1 MVAVGSP
8 TGWCLLSL
16 CVQWS
21 NSIIPSAFIHC
32 TASTDDTTWTAT
44 NTGLCVWVR
53 GEDEL
58 WMCVWVA
65 QCRLCTYTLYL
76 CQLGMKIGT
85 ALEASVHVGMD
96 VCSCRWV
103 FVSVDNID
111 SCNIHSPV
119 YWFIYWFPHRLVH
132 SFPMCRVEQS
142 HLSIRRLHSYNQYVG
157 LGSVCVLH
165 VHGCGRLGC
174 VCVCVCVC
182 VRRHQDDD
190 VKATRFLNDSNFWA
204 ISCGCGTFAA
214 DRLSFA
220 HTGHTLEPAMHP
232 IGSERR
238 FCCRFVPVSIEAQQ
252 LLPSV
257 GLHLSTSPFC
267 HTPWGLLSWQLD
279 RTAITAISG
288 YSLPSDVGLASP
300 PI

>member
-1 MVAVGSP
+1 MVAAGSP

-76 CQLGMKIGT
+76 CQLGMKIVT

-103 FVSVDNID
+103 VVSVDNTD

-119 YWFIYWFPHRLVH
+119 LVH
-132 SFPMCRVEQS
+132 LLVPPQVGAFLSNVSSGAIPPVHQASSLLQPVCGCRVC
-142 HLSIRRLHSYNQYVG
+142 
-157 LGSVCVLH
+157 VCVACAW
-165 VHGCGRLGC
+165 VWEVVC

-182 VRRHQDDD
+182 D
-190 VKATRFLNDSNFWA
+190 
-204 ISCGCGTFAA
+204 
-214 DRLSFA
+214 
-220 HTGHTLEPAMHP
+220 AMHP
-232 IGSERR
+232 IGSKR
-238 FCCRFVPVSIEAQQ
+238 
-252 LLPSV
+252 
-257 GLHLSTSPFC
+257 

-288 YSLPSDVGLASP
+288 YSLLSDVGLASP

>member
-1 MVAVGSP
+1 MVAAGSP

-58 WMCVWVA
+58 WMCFWVA

-85 ALEASVHVGMD
+85 GLEASVHVGMD

-103 FVSVDNID
+103 FVSVDNTD

-119 YWFIYWFPHRLVH
+119 LVH
-132 SFPMCRVEQS
+132 LLVPPQVGAFRP
-142 HLSIRRLHSYNQYVG
+142 YVSSEAIPPVHQVSS
-157 LGSVCVLH
+157 LLQPVCGSRVCVC
-165 VHGCGRLGC
+165 VACAWVWEVGMC
-174 VCVCVCVC
+174 VCVCVCACVC
-182 VRRHQDDD
+182 V
-190 VKATRFLNDSNFWA
+190 
-204 ISCGCGTFAA
+204 
-214 DRLSFA
+214 
-220 HTGHTLEPAMHP
+220 
-232 IGSERR
+232 
-238 FCCRFVPVSIEAQQ
+238 
-252 LLPSV
+252 
-257 GLHLSTSPFC
+257 
-267 HTPWGLLSWQLD
+267 
-279 RTAITAISG
+279 
-288 YSLPSDVGLASP
+288 
-300 PI
+300 